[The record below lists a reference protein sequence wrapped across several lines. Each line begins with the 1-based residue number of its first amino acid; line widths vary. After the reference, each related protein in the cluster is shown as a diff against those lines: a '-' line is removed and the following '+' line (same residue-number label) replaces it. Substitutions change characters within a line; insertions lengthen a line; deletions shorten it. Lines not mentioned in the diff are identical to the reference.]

1 MGSLLKLLHS
11 THKKGN
17 IMEQSLLI
25 LLILAAGV
33 VTTLYKG
40 INIVPQGEEW
50 IVERLGKFSRT
61 LNPGLNIILPYV
73 EKVRERISTRDIIL
87 DIPQQEVITKDNA
100 VILTNAIAFV
110 RVTKPQDAIYGI
122 ENFKLA
128 IQQLIMTTLRSILGE
143 MKLDEALS
151 NRDHIKA
158 KLKDQIIDD
167 VADWG
172 VTVKSVEIQDINP
185 SQSMQAS
192 MERQAAAERE
202 RRAIETTAEGNKNAA
217 ILEAD
222 GKLAAAEREAK
233 AQIALANASAEAI
246 GKISA
251 SIQGQELPA
260 MFLLGDR
267 YINSLE
273 KISQSQNSKFVIYPA
288 DLQAAIKGMLGN
300 AFKQ

>member
-1 MGSLLKLLHS
+1 
-11 THKKGN
+11 
-17 IMEQSLLI
+17 MEALQFGALNVVT
-25 LLILAAGV
+25 ILAILV
-33 VTTLYKG
+33 VITLYKG

-50 IVERLGKFSRT
+50 VVERLGKFYRT
-61 LNPGLNIILPYV
+61 LTPGLNLIVPYIDA
-73 EKVRERISTRDIIL
+73 VRQKITTRDIIL

-100 VILTNAIAFV
+100 VILTNAVTFL
-110 RVTKPQDAIYGI
+110 RVTKPEAALYGV
-122 ENFKLA
+122 ENFRLA
-128 IQQLIMTTLRSILGE
+128 IQQLVMTTLRSILGE
-143 MKLDEALS
+143 MSLDEALS

-158 KLKDQIIDD
+158 KLKEQIIDD

-185 SQSMQAS
+185 SPSMQKA
-192 MERQAAAERE
+192 MEQQAAAERE
-202 RRAIETTAEGNKNAA
+202 RRAVETMAEGNKNAA

-246 GKISA
+246 RMISEN
-251 SIQGQELPA
+251 IQDKELPA

-273 KISQSQNSKFVIYPA
+273 KISQSENSKFVIYPA
-288 DLQAAIKGMLGN
+288 DLQGAIKGMLGN
-300 AFKQ
+300 VFKK

>member
-1 MGSLLKLLHS
+1 
-11 THKKGN
+11 
-17 IMEQSLLI
+17 MEQSLLI

-33 VTTLYKG
+33 VITLYKG
-40 INIVPQGEEW
+40 INVVPQGEEW
-50 IVERLGKFSRT
+50 VVERLGKYSRT
-61 LNPGLNIILPYV
+61 LKPGLNIILPYI
-73 EKVRERISTRDIIL
+73 EQVRMRITTRDIIL

-100 VILTNAIAFV
+100 VILTNAVAFI
-110 RVTKPQDAIYGI
+110 RVTKPQDAIYGV
-122 ENFKLA
+122 EDFRLA

-151 NRDHIKA
+151 NRDMIKSR
-158 KLKDQIIDD
+158 LKDQIIDD

-185 SQSMQAS
+185 SSSMQAS

-222 GKLAAAEREAK
+222 GKLAAAEREAQ

-246 GKISA
+246 GKISN

-273 KISQSQNSKFVIYPA
+273 KISQSNNSKFVIYPA
-288 DLQAAIKGMLGN
+288 DLQSSIKGMLGN
-300 AFKQ
+300 TFKK

>member
-1 MGSLLKLLHS
+1 MQ
-11 THKKGN
+11 
-17 IMEQSLLI
+17 MEQSLLI
-25 LLILAAGV
+25 LLILAAGIV
-33 VTTLYKG
+33 ITLYKG

-50 IVERLGKFSRT
+50 VIERLGKFSRT
-61 LNPGLNIILPYV
+61 LKPGLNIILPYI
-73 EKVRERISTRDIIL
+73 EKVRTRITTRDIIL

-100 VILTNAIAFV
+100 VILTNAVTFI
-110 RVTKPQDAIYGI
+110 RVTKPQDAIYGV
-122 ENFKLA
+122 EDFRLA
-128 IQQLIMTTLRSILGE
+128 IQQLVMTTLRSILGE

-151 NRDHIKA
+151 NREQIKA
-158 KLKDQIIDD
+158 RLKEQIIDD

-172 VTVKSVEIQDINP
+172 VTVKSVEIQDISP
-185 SQSMQAS
+185 SPSMQAS

-217 ILEAD
+217 ILEAE
-222 GKLAAAEREAK
+222 GKLEAARREAE
-233 AQIALANASAEAI
+233 AQVALANASAEAI
-246 GKISA
+246 GKISD

-288 DLQAAIKGMLGN
+288 DLQGAIKGMLGS
-300 AFKQ
+300 AFRK

>member
-1 MGSLLKLLHS
+1 
-11 THKKGN
+11 
-17 IMEQSLLI
+17 MEAPLFI
-25 LLILAAGV
+25 LLILVAGIIV
-33 VTTLYKG
+33 TLYKG

-61 LNPGLNIILPYV
+61 LTPGLNLIVPYI
-73 EKVRERISTRDIIL
+73 ENIRARLTTRDIIL
-87 DIPQQEVITKDNA
+87 EIPQQEVITMDNA
-100 VILTNAIAFV
+100 VILTNAVTFI
-110 RVTKPQDAIYGI
+110 RVTKPQDAIYGV
-122 ENFKLA
+122 ENFRLA
-128 IQQLIMTTLRSILGE
+128 IQQLVMTTLRSILGE

-151 NRDHIKA
+151 NRDQIKA
-158 KLKDQIIDD
+158 KLKEQIIDD

-172 VTVKSVEIQDINP
+172 VTIKSVEIQDINP
-185 SQSMQAS
+185 SPSMQAS

-222 GKLAAAEREAK
+222 GKLAAAQREAQ

-246 GKISA
+246 AKIAS

-267 YINSLE
+267 YITSLE
-273 KISQSQNSKFVIYPA
+273 KISRSQNSKFVIYPA
-288 DLQAAIKGMLGN
+288 DLQGAVKGMLGN
-300 AFKQ
+300 VFKQ

>member
-1 MGSLLKLLHS
+1 
-11 THKKGN
+11 
-17 IMEQSLLI
+17 MEALYILI
-25 LLILAAGV
+25 ILAVGV
-33 VTTLYKG
+33 IVTLYKG

-50 IVERLGKFSRT
+50 LVERLGKFTRT
-61 LNPGLNIILPYV
+61 LRPGLNIIIPYI
-73 EKVRERISTRDIIL
+73 EAVRQKITTRDIIL
-87 DIPQQEVITKDNA
+87 DIPQQEVITRDNA
-100 VILTNAIAFV
+100 VILTNAVAFI
-110 RVTKPQDAIYGI
+110 RVTKPENALYGV
-122 ENFKLA
+122 EDFRLA

-143 MKLDEALS
+143 MSLDEALS
-151 NRDHIKA
+151 NRETIKT
-158 KLKDQIIDD
+158 KLKEQIIDD

-222 GKLAAAEREAK
+222 GKLAAAQREAK
-233 AQIALANASAEAI
+233 AQILLANASAQAI
-246 GKISA
+246 KMISDN
-251 SIQGQELPA
+251 IQDKELPA

-273 KISQSQNSKFVIYPA
+273 KISQSSNSKFVIYPA
-288 DLQAAIKGMLGN
+288 DLQGAIKGMLGN
-300 AFKQ
+300 VFKK